1 MRKTSR
7 YACASYPDRSVCSAL
22 SMSVLDEDSAAC
34 NGLAKR
40 QNIAI
45 PASLSFNNLY
55 TAFFLSAS
63 IFKGLLPVLLDEF
76 LKQTY

>member
-1 MRKTSR
+1 
-7 YACASYPDRSVCSAL
+7 
-22 SMSVLDEDSAAC
+22 VLDEDSAAC
-34 NGLAKR
+34 NGLAKS